1 MDSSPFSLS
10 LSPSLANWLLVPLL
24 PFTRKMSAAPPTSY
38 LHYSQRRGDGQRRLL
53 HRPFHNKLKASP
65 EVPSV
70 PFSASALLAR
80 LSCTATLLHG
90 GWAKVNEAFPA
101 KGKGD

>member
-10 LSPSLANWLLVPLL
+10 LSPSLADWLLVPLL
-24 PFTRKMSAAPPTSY
+24 PFTRKMSAAPPTLY
-38 LHYSQRRGDGQRRLL
+38 LHYSQRRDGQRRLL

-70 PFSASALLAR
+70 PSSADALLAR
-80 LSCTATLLHG
+80 LSHTATPLHG
-90 GWAKVNEAFPA
+90 AWAGV
-101 KGKGD
+101 D